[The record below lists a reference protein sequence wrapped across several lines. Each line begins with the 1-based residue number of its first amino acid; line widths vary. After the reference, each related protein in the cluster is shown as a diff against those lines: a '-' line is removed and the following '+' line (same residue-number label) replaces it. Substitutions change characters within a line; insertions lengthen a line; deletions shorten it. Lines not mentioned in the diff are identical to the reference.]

1 MRSSRLSAEPEKRR
15 AAVRLSWRL
24 PSTIWLRRCCHALP
38 PCLRVRSFLSQ
49 RRVWVSSKSVGVW
62 FRKYVDGERVRER
75 DIRRSPS
82 HRMTVESRKCA
93 NRRRLL
99 LATGLEWHEGFA
111 CQRPAHTHCDGIPL
125 RTDQSGHVWREKKQ
139 KH

>member
-24 PSTIWLRRCCHALP
+24 PSTIWLRRVSHALP
-38 PCLRVRSFLSQ
+38 PCLRVQSFLSQ

-62 FRKYVDGERVRER
+62 LRKYVDGERVRER

-82 HRMTVESRKCA
+82 HRMIEGFHRCA
-93 NRRRLL
+93 NRRRLR
-99 LATGLEWHEGFA
+99 LARELEWHEGFA
-111 CQRPAHTHCDGIPL
+111 CQRAAHTPN
-125 RTDQSGHVWREKKQ
+125 SGTP
-139 KH
+139 